1 MQSMILLHNTRRRG
15 SLVFL
20 VCAVF
25 FSCAGTVPVVQ
36 DAGPV
41 IPEPPS
47 VSPSPVPPPSIE
59 LVAVGDNLIHI
70 QIVTS
75 SAVSRDGKP
84 GYDFGPVYQYVKED
98 IAAADIAFINQ
109 ETLFAGER
117 FGLSGY
123 PQFNGPVELGQTLV
137 DLGFDV
143 VNHATNHV
151 MDAGEAAVRVTID
164 YWEDRPDITYLGIHA
179 SPEARER
186 PKLVEAN
193 GIRLGFL
200 SYTYGTNGLPVPR
213 NAPYLVSLTD
223 TAIMAQEIDAIR
235 PLCDYLIVSMHWG
248 DEYDHK
254 PTRRQEELA
263 LFLAQRNVD
272 LVLGH
277 HPHVLQEMRSVKRPD
292 GADMLVFFSL
302 GNFVSAQNRLPTL
315 LGGMAKVTLARA
327 GGADGPVR
335 WTAASLTPLVTH
347 DERGYTGFRVY
358 RFEDYPDEL
367 AARHG
372 SGVMDLDRLREI
384 ITQIAG
390 R

>member
-1 MQSMILLHNTRRRG
+1 MLMCGKKWRFF
-15 SLVFL
+15 LVFL
-20 VCAVF
+20 CAVF
-25 FSCAGTVPVVQ
+25 FSCAGTAPAVLS
-36 DAGPV
+36 AGPAV
-41 IPEPPS
+41 QEPPLL
-47 VSPSPVPPPSIE
+47 PVAPPPPLPSLE
-59 LVAVGDNLIHI
+59 FVAVGDNLIHI

-75 SAVSRDGKP
+75 SRVSRDGTP

-98 IAAADIAFINQ
+98 IAGADIAFINQ
-109 ETLFAGER
+109 ETLFAGEA
-117 FGLSGY
+117 FGFSGY
-123 PQFNGPVELGQTLV
+123 PQFNAPVELGQTLV

-143 VNHATNHV
+143 VNHATNHI
-151 MDAGEAAVRVTID
+151 MDKGEAAVRATID
-164 YWEDRPDITYLGIHA
+164 YWESRPDIACLGIHA

-186 PKLVEAN
+186 PNIVEAN

-200 SYTYGTNGLPVPR
+200 AYTYGTNGLPVPR

-223 TAIMAQEIDAIR
+223 TVVMAQEIDALR

-263 LFLAQRNVD
+263 QFLAEHSVD

-292 GADMLVFFSL
+292 GGDMLVFFSL

-315 LGGMAKVTLARA
+315 LGGMAKVSLLKD
-327 GGADGPVR
+327 GGAVR

-347 DERGYTGFRVY
+347 YERGYTGFRVY
-358 RFEDYPDEL
+358 RFEDYTSEL

-372 SGVMDLDRLREI
+372 SSVMDLAKLKEI
-384 ITQIAG
+384 IANIAG
-390 R
+390 Q